1 LPDQLRRHHHRE
13 PAPTS
18 EPSEPRSIDP
28 PDAHIVRLLRL
39 QSFHAIL
46 DLPLLLRPKQPVQG
60 ADPVTRDQLRWA
72 IRGAAQAPAEE

>member
-1 LPDQLRRHHHRE
+1 M
-13 PAPTS
+13 
-18 EPSEPRSIDP
+18 
-28 PDAHIVRLLRL
+28 RLLRL

-72 IRGAAQAPAEE
+72 IRGAAQAPAESSINVI